1 MTEVTERPVGTRYF
15 AASATVPNNPLL
27 PVVILRGAF
36 APAPSD
42 EVIARM
48 AANGWGGAW
57 AWTVFD
63 YHHYHPDAHEA
74 LAVASGE
81 ARLQLGGPEGAELA
95 VTAGDCLVLPAGT
108 GHCRLSQ
115 SRDFRICGAYPPG
128 RELFITRQA
137 NAQASADAPV
147 IAQVPLPQTDPI
159 HGADGP
165 LVRIWGRALS
175 PG

>member
-57 AWTVFD
+57 ACTVFD

-74 LAVASGE
+74 LAVAS
-81 ARLQLGGPEGAELA
+81 
-95 VTAGDCLVLPAGT
+95 GDCLVLPAGT

-128 RELFITRQA
+128 QEVFITRQA
-137 NAQASADAPV
+137 NAQAGADAPL